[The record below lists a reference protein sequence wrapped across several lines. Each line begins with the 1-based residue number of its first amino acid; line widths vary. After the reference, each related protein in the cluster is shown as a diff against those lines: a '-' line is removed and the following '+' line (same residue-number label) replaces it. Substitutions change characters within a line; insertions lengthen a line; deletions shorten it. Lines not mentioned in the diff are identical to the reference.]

1 MIIDNDD
8 QLISYGEGTAITF
21 AQHQTAGR
29 PLKSP
34 EKTPDPSNVKSARDV
49 ANG

>member
-21 AQHQTAGR
+21 ARQYPLGR

-34 EKTPDPSNVKSARDV
+34 QKTPDPSNVKSARDV
-49 ANG
+49 AND